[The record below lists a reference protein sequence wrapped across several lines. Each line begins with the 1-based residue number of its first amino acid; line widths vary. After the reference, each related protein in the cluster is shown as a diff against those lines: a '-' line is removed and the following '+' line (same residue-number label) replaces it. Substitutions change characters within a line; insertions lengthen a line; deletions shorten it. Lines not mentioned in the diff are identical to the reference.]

1 MGFLVSPR
9 FDVAFFIA
17 SLGVPLLLWAG
28 FAAGWLTG
36 VAVYVIFQLAFNLP
50 HNFQT
55 WTLTALD
62 PVDRARDGRR
72 DLVALAVIVALF
84 GGAMVLSPD
93 GVYPWLRDGL
103 IYWGYYHLVRQHYGF
118 LALYQRKAGG
128 AIPRWEQ
135 RLYPRLLD
143 AICYLPLVV
152 RWRDPSLMTIHAGGL
167 DTWVRHPIVP
177 PAVWIAALAL
187 FGAAV
192 LFVVAHHVAL
202 LRRGGRVVLPRL
214 LLFVSITIAFGL
226 ADLVAGDLI
235 VAIAIV
241 TAYHNL
247 QYIGLVWFRTETR
260 ARLGLVDGNP
270 FVAWL
275 RDGRWLRYAACALAY
290 GVVIF
295 APRAL
300 LRGVRLGELP
310 LTAVVALH
318 YVVDARLWKGQRQP
332 RLAVELGLRP
342 PSPSPSPPPA
352 EAPRREAAA

>member
-1 MGFLVSPR
+1 MKGFLVSPR
-9 FDVAFFIA
+9 FDVAFFLA
-17 SLGVPLLLWAG
+17 SVAVPMLLWAG

-36 VAVYVIFQLAFNLP
+36 VAVYALFQLVFNLP

-84 GGAMVLSPD
+84 GGAMLLSPD
-93 GVYPWLRDGL
+93 DVYPWLRDGL

-135 RLYPRLLD
+135 RLYPRLLE

-152 RWRDPSLMTIHAGGL
+152 RFRDPSLMTIRAGGVE
-167 DTWVRHPIVP
+167 TWVRHPVVP

-187 FGAAV
+187 FAAAV
-192 LFVVAHHVAL
+192 LFVVGHHLVL
-202 LRRGGRVVLPRL
+202 LARGGRVVLPRL
-214 LLFVSITIAFGL
+214 LLFLSITIAFGL
-226 ADLVAGDLI
+226 ADLVVGDLI

-260 ARLGLVDGNP
+260 ARLGLVDGNL

-275 RDGRWLRYAACALAY
+275 RDGRWARYLACAFGY
-290 GVVIF
+290 GVVIL
-295 APRAL
+295 APRVIF
-300 LRGVRLGELP
+300 RGVRVAELP
-310 LTAVVALH
+310 ITAVVALH

-332 RLAVELGLRP
+332 RLGVELGLKPP
-342 PSPSPSPPPA
+342 PSP